1 MKWSLEWGRMK
12 HGKRK
17 KKYIYICIYT
27 HISSRELC
35 WTHPYLDRLLE
46 WSLELHLDLTDFIP
60 QIHRTIVF
68 KSIGYFHSFS
78 LPFFFFLPL
87 IEFSSNFESGGEE
100 SALLVLFI
108 MEIDLT
114 LICIYLHRHQAD
126 LESEGGCNLLGSWQ
140 ICSKNRALELSNQLW
155 KTCSFALLISTQH
168 GQRFREI
175 KLVVKERKETFVA
188 SCYK

>member
-1 MKWSLEWGRMK
+1 MA
-12 HGKRK
+12 K
-17 KKYIYICIYT
+17 KKIHTYTHT

-35 WTHPYLDRLLE
+35 WTLPFLDELPE
-46 WSLELHLDLTDFIP
+46 WSLELLSDLTDFIP
-60 QIHRTIVF
+60 QMHRTIVF
-68 KSIGYFHSFS
+68 KSIGYFHSLS
-78 LPFFFFLPL
+78 FFFLPL

-100 SALLVLFI
+100 SAPLLLFI

-140 ICSKNRALELSNQLW
+140 ICSKNRAMELSNQLW
-155 KTCSFALLISTQH
+155 KTCSLALLISAQH